1 MGARGAQ
8 ALGDRRRLRKRYSSD
23 DGEVWE
29 LQAAASRRVRPA
41 EFGGDVLLL
50 RTRREAD
57 RPEPAGLTGR
67 IHPVV
72 VDDTHF
78 GITADGER
86 VAELITNQLEHLGP
100 AG

>member
-1 MGARGAQ
+1 MRSARMGLA
-8 ALGDRRRLRKRYSSD
+8 KRYSSG

-29 LQAAASRRVRPA
+29 LQAAASRRVRPS

-72 VDDTHF
+72 VDDDHF
-78 GITADGER
+78 GILADGPR
-86 VAELITNQLEHLGP
+86 LAALVGPHLP
-100 AG
+100 ANS